1 MAQDKITDWN
11 YFSDLPMPFTPFHLG
26 PAIAFKALGRR
37 NFSFMVFGGAQVLM
51 DIEPL
56 IGIIQNKPVLHGY
69 THTVLGALL
78 IGLFAALTGK
88 PVSQWV
94 LRLCRAREASIS
106 WTAAFAGALGGTFSH
121 ILLDAV
127 MHSDMNPWWPL
138 VDGNALLGLISLGQL
153 HLLCLVLGLL
163 GLIGMGYAEK

>member
-1 MAQDKITDWN
+1 
-11 YFSDLPMPFTPFHLG
+11 MPFTPFHLG

-69 THTVLGALL
+69 THTLLGALI
-78 IGLFAALTGK
+78 IGMFAALIGK
-88 PVSQWV
+88 PVSEWV
-94 LRLCRAREASIS
+94 LRLFRQKRCEIS
-106 WTAAFAGALGGTFSH
+106 WKASFAGALIGTFSH

-138 VDGNALLGLISLGQL
+138 LNGNGMLGVITVAQL
-153 HLLCLVLGLL
+153 HVLCLVLGLMGL
-163 GLIGMGYAEK
+163 GLGQEK